1 MANALSLPA
10 GLMIFCVCSAPAYGD
25 NIYQCASKD
34 GAEVLQNEPCQ
45 AGSEV
50 WVQKDAGQAQSA
62 PLAPGA
68 AQAATRSAP
77 AANAASSYG
86 AAMDGQEAQGPMT
99 AAEAAPTDTAAA
111 DNRTPAN
118 LPSEPALGMTQQQVR
133 AILGLPTAIAQ
144 EEASQG
150 IEVTWIYGDS
160 RVLQFDAAG
169 RLSKK

>member
-10 GLMIFCVCSAPAYGD
+10 GLMILCSAPAYGD

-34 GAEVLQNEPCQ
+34 GAEVLQNMPCQ

-68 AQAATRSAP
+68 AQAATRSTR
-77 AANAASSYG
+77 AADAASSYG
-86 AAMDGQEAQGPMT
+86 AAMDIQEAQVPMT
-99 AAEAAPTDTAAA
+99 DAAAAPTDTAAA
-111 DNRTPAN
+111 DNGTPAD
-118 LPSEPALGMTQQQVR
+118 LPSEPTLGMTQKQVR
-133 AILGLPTAIAQ
+133 AILGGPTAIMQ

-150 IEVTWIYGDS
+150 IEATWIYVDS